1 MDIDLIRQKLRSFAA
16 ERDWEQFHNPK
27 NLAMALS
34 CEAAELMEIFQWLTH
49 EESYALKESDE
60 QMARVADEMADVAL
74 YLVRFADILGVDLEA
89 AMLRKM
95 DKNAERYP
103 AGNASPRA

>member
-1 MDIDLIRQKLRSFAA
+1 
-16 ERDWEQFHNPK
+16 
-27 NLAMALS
+27 
-34 CEAAELMEIFQWLTH
+34 MEIFQWLTH

-74 YLVRFADILGVDLEA
+74 YLVRFADVLGVDLEA